1 MEAWISESFPNWIA
15 LTQEGGHQ
23 EGVVRVKCPRL
34 QRAGS
39 SLWGV
44 ALPWH
49 SPPPQLRRG
58 RGQAEQGGASFL
70 RLRNRSLTPEVLDLW
85 LLWCSAAEHLGCG
98 AGEVSTCP
106 GPTSGAREEPGPCF
120 WSPRHPPA
128 HGLRGGARLT
138 LPQRL

>member
-23 EGVVRVKCPRL
+23 EGVVRVKFLRL
-34 QRAGS
+34 QGAGS

-44 ALPWH
+44 AVAFPT
-49 SPPPQLRRG
+49 STVG
-58 RGQAEQGGASFL
+58 AGGGARQSRLASFL

-85 LLWCSAAEHLGCG
+85 KLWCFAAEHLGCG
-98 AGEVSTCP
+98 AGEVSTCR
-106 GPTSGAREEPGPCF
+106 GPTGGAREEPGPCF
-120 WSPRHPPA
+120 GRPRHPPA

-138 LPQRL
+138 LPQPL